1 MARIKIDLP
10 DKFAFATN
18 IPLRVSDINYGGH
31 LGNDA
36 VLSILHE
43 ARLQYLQHLGYSEL
57 RFGENALIMADV
69 AIEYKG
75 EGFMGDVLTVQIAP
89 TGFTKYGFDL
99 IYRVTNQQQKPI
111 AYAKTG
117 MLCFNY
123 DTRKLA
129 SLTPEMRQQLENTK
143 LSSTQEN

>member
-10 DKFAFATN
+10 ENFVFTTN
-18 IPLRVSDINYGGH
+18 IPVRVSDINYGGH

-36 VLSILHE
+36 LLSILHE
-43 ARLQYLQHLGYSEL
+43 ARLRYLQQLGYSEL
-57 RFGENALIMADV
+57 RFGENALIMADA

-75 EGFMGDVLTVQIAP
+75 EGFMGDVLTVQITPAD
-89 TGFTKYGFDL
+89 FTKYGFDL
-99 IYRVTNQQQKPI
+99 LYRVVNQNNMPI

-123 DTRKLA
+123 GTRKLVTLPA
-129 SLTPEMRQQLENTK
+129 EVRQQMETNL
-143 LSSTQEN
+143 LS

>member
-10 DKFAFATN
+10 ENYAFATN

-36 VLSILHE
+36 LLSILHE
-43 ARLQYLQHLGYSEL
+43 ARLRYLQQLGYSEL
-57 RFGENALIMADV
+57 RFGENALIMADA

-75 EGFMGDVLTVQIAP
+75 EGFMGDVLTIQIAAAD
-89 TGFTKYGFDL
+89 FTKYGFDL
-99 IYRVTNQQQKPI
+99 IYQVVNQSNKPI

-123 DTRKLA
+123 DTRKLV
-129 SLTPEMRQQLENTK
+129 SLPAEARQK
-143 LSSTQEN
+143 MAAGMLS